1 MKRQIIAIALLTL
14 SGAAQAQNTFINEQ
28 LTNNSQDVIGTS
40 RFVGMG
46 GAMGAL
52 GADLGVMAWNPAG
65 IGLYRKSD
73 VSLTF
78 GGQWNKER
86 IDNERRGTGT
96 FDQMGFVYSVK
107 MGNETC
113 PYFNVGFNYQ
123 KKANFN
129 YNYYA
134 DNNSLNGLSQM
145 DQLAELATSAYDTQ
159 YNLAGMAVDNQY
171 LTPIYGNPDKSDEV
185 TGFYNKFGGER
196 SYYTHHSEGSLQG
209 YDINFSA
216 NIKERAYLGLDIGFD
231 NVDYRS
237 WNEYTELNS
246 YTNDNQE
253 VIPGDYA
260 LYNDTKITGYG
271 INVKLGVIVR
281 PIEESPFRV
290 GLVMETP
297 TWYRMKSSVLYD
309 LTDLVVNERT
319 NQKESYLEYTIR
331 TPWKVRASIGSTV
344 GNNFAWDVD
353 YEFANYS
360 KTHMGYPKYD
370 EWDDYHTSF
379 ANTTDK
385 AMNQHTR
392 NTLKGVH
399 TLRAGVEF
407 RPVSPLALRLGYN
420 YITSSYKDNVGFDQ
434 YSINSAAMD
443 YATNTSYMRWGATN
457 ILTLGIGYRFKK
469 FYVDMTYKVR
479 NQSADFYAFDTSFAQ
494 GDTDFTQN
502 NPNLLNASIDPV
514 DVNMT
519 RQSIV
524 CTLGLKF

>member
-1 MKRQIIAIALLTL
+1 MELL
-14 SGAAQAQNTFINEQ
+14 
-28 LTNNSQDVIGTS
+28 
-40 RFVGMG
+40 
-46 GAMGAL
+46 
-52 GADLGVMAWNPAG
+52 
-65 IGLYRKSD
+65 
-73 VSLTF
+73 
-78 GGQWNKER
+78 
-86 IDNERRGTGT
+86 
-96 FDQMGFVYSVK
+96 
-107 MGNETC
+107 
-113 PYFNVGFNYQ
+113 
-123 KKANFN
+123 
-129 YNYYA
+129 
-134 DNNSLNGLSQM
+134 
-145 DQLAELATSAYDTQ
+145 
-159 YNLAGMAVDNQY
+159 
-171 LTPIYGNPDKSDEV
+171 
-185 TGFYNKFGGER
+185 
-196 SYYTHHSEGSLQG
+196 
-209 YDINFSA
+209 
-216 NIKERAYLGLDIGFD
+216 
-231 NVDYRS
+231 
-237 WNEYTELNS
+237 NEYTELNS
-246 YTNDNQE
+246 YVNENQE
-253 VIPGDYA
+253 VVPGDYA
-260 LYNDTKITGYG
+260 LYNDTKISGYG

>member
-237 WNEYTELNS
+237 WNEYTEINS
-246 YTNDNQE
+246 YINDNQE
-253 VIPGDYA
+253 VVPGDYA
-260 LYNDTKITGYG
+260 LYNDTKISGYG

-297 TWYRMKSSVLYD
+297 TWYRMKSRVL
-309 LTDLVVNERT
+309 
-319 NQKESYLEYTIR
+319 
-331 TPWKVRASIGSTV
+331 
-344 GNNFAWDVD
+344 
-353 YEFANYS
+353 
-360 KTHMGYPKYD
+360 
-370 EWDDYHTSF
+370 
-379 ANTTDK
+379 
-385 AMNQHTR
+385 
-392 NTLKGVH
+392 
-399 TLRAGVEF
+399 
-407 RPVSPLALRLGYN
+407 
-420 YITSSYKDNVGFDQ
+420 
-434 YSINSAAMD
+434 
-443 YATNTSYMRWGATN
+443 
-457 ILTLGIGYRFKK
+457 
-469 FYVDMTYKVR
+469 
-479 NQSADFYAFDTSFAQ
+479 
-494 GDTDFTQN
+494 
-502 NPNLLNASIDPV
+502 
-514 DVNMT
+514 
-519 RQSIV
+519 
-524 CTLGLKF
+524 

>member
-107 MGNETC
+107 MCNETC

-185 TGFYNKFGGER
+185 TGFYNTFGGER

-237 WNEYTELNS
+237 WNEYTEINS

-253 VIPGDYA
+253 VVPGDYA
-260 LYNDTKITGYG
+260 LYNDT
-271 INVKLGVIVR
+271 
-281 PIEESPFRV
+281 
-290 GLVMETP
+290 
-297 TWYRMKSSVLYD
+297 
-309 LTDLVVNERT
+309 
-319 NQKESYLEYTIR
+319 
-331 TPWKVRASIGSTV
+331 
-344 GNNFAWDVD
+344 
-353 YEFANYS
+353 
-360 KTHMGYPKYD
+360 
-370 EWDDYHTSF
+370 
-379 ANTTDK
+379 
-385 AMNQHTR
+385 
-392 NTLKGVH
+392 
-399 TLRAGVEF
+399 
-407 RPVSPLALRLGYN
+407 
-420 YITSSYKDNVGFDQ
+420 
-434 YSINSAAMD
+434 
-443 YATNTSYMRWGATN
+443 
-457 ILTLGIGYRFKK
+457 
-469 FYVDMTYKVR
+469 
-479 NQSADFYAFDTSFAQ
+479 
-494 GDTDFTQN
+494 
-502 NPNLLNASIDPV
+502 
-514 DVNMT
+514 
-519 RQSIV
+519 
-524 CTLGLKF
+524 